1 MVHFSSSQWRSV
13 KISEDRHLFSHTC
26 PLIENPTFDVKD
38 GLEHRTWKRSQWIFT
53 KEKTSA
59 LQVHPIRKTLDV
71 TMLFHHFV
79 SGAGLQNCH
88 FFSTLSTLPTPPAA
102 FMWGQRRLGNCLPH
116 LPESRCSE
124 IGFQSL
130 IFLCKAVKPCCAIY
144 MKLHILILHIS
155 CSKTDQLEVSLSTLW
170 A

>member
-1 MVHFSSSQWRSV
+1 MCRSLLKFAVAAV

-38 GLEHRTWKRSQWIFT
+38 GLEF
-53 KEKTSA
+53 
-59 LQVHPIRKTLDV
+59 QVHPIRKTLDV

-79 SGAGLQNCH
+79 TGAGLQNCNV
-88 FFSTLSTLPTPPAA
+88 SLPTPPAA
-102 FMWGQRRLGNCLPH
+102 FMWGQRRLWNCLPH

>member
-1 MVHFSSSQWRSV
+1 M
-13 KISEDRHLFSHTC
+13 KISEDQWRSTLVFTHLSFDRESNLWCERRPGAQDLETFPMNLFKRKNFSTSGS
-26 PLIENPTFDVKD
+26 PNPKNFRCHNVVPS
-38 GLEHRTWKRSQWIFT
+38 LRFRSRTS
-53 KEKTSA
+53 E
-59 LQVHPIRKTLDV
+59 LP
-71 TMLFHHFV
+71 
-79 SGAGLQNCH
+79 